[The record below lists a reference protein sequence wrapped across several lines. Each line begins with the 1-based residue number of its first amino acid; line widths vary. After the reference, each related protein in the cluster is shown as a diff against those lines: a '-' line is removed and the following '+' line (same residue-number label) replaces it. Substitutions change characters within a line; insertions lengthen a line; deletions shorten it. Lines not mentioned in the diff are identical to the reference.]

1 MIIILLPISR
11 FGRMNKW
18 YLKFILLVSIIGLG
32 SCKKDNSGNRFDM
45 IYPELY
51 FTIPAGLNP
60 FLIHFIEMRNIPLN
74 KAFYFNQNNVQD
86 PSSTRIQPKS
96 ARITSIFGDVDF
108 EFIERISV
116 LVSST
121 ENPNQYVEA
130 YYRDPVPLNSGNFL
144 DLIPTLLDLQQI
156 ITGDSINVRIRMQLR
171 SPSPVFVESRMDYS
185 FFGETKN

>member
-1 MIIILLPISR
+1 
-11 FGRMNKW
+11 MNKW
-18 YLKFILLVSIIGLG
+18 YLRFFVLVAMIGLG

-60 FLIHFIEMRNIPLN
+60 FLIHFIEIRNIPLN

-86 PSSTRIQPKS
+86 PSSTRIQPRS

-130 YYRDPVPLNSGNFL
+130 YYRDPVPLNAGNFL

-156 ITGDSINVRIRMQLR
+156 ITTDSLNVRIRMQLR
-171 SPSPVFVESRMDYS
+171 SPSPVFVESRLDYT
-185 FFGETKN
+185 FFGETEN